1 MSFRIWRQLL
11 SSDPLRFHRRRY
23 DVDVY
28 RYGHFVALKAFKA
41 SSLRHLC
48 VVLCDCGNFE
58 HQTNNFVFCLC
69 RPNPSLSL
77 RVLVLQCSGVLKE
90 KRSKVGQIVIVDV
103 DSSDRG
109 WPQPHSALLLLDTL
123 NRFSS

>member
-1 MSFRIWRQLL
+1 M
-11 SSDPLRFHRRRY
+11 
-23 DVDVY
+23 
-28 RYGHFVALKAFKA
+28 
-41 SSLRHLC
+41 
-48 VVLCDCGNFE
+48 LCDCGNFE
-58 HQTNNFVFCLC
+58 HQTNNFVLC

-77 RVLVLQCSGVLKE
+77 SPPMQWCLKGE
-90 KRSKVGQIVIVDV
+90 RSKVGQIVIVDV